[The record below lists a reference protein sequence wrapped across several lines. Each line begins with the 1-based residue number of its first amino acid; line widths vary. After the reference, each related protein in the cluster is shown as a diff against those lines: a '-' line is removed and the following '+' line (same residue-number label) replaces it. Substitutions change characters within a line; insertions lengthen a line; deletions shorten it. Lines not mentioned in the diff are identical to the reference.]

1 MNLQENVHKDT
12 VLFSLFHT
20 TGCMALTSFIDSVAF
35 DHLGK
40 RVSVKIL
47 PVKFLLSLT
56 HTHLKLYP
64 INLVYNS
71 HCCAILMT
79 FSIFFI
85 PCTLIIW
92 NSSVREL
99 CPSIIICLLKY
110 YLYQY
115 ELMDTYLTL
124 CVISLYLYYL
134 LCCLYPSSFHL
145 TIGCSFRM
153 APCFFYPLYTALY
166 FVLLLFVCESMC
178 VCVYIMCMSVF
189 THTSLLL
196 WNYKHLTC
204 FWLVMKHL
212 FWCS

>member
-1 MNLQENVHKDT
+1 MNFQENVHKDT

-40 RVSVKIL
+40 IVSAKIL
-47 PVKFLLSLT
+47 PVKFLLLLT

-92 NSSVREL
+92 NSSVKRFNH
-99 CPSIIICLLKY
+99 IHIFK
-110 YLYQY
+110 
-115 ELMDTYLTL
+115 
-124 CVISLYLYYL
+124 LYLSFHSNSI
-134 LCCLYPSSFHL
+134 SSFL
-145 TIGCSFRM
+145 R
-153 APCFFYPLYTALY
+153 
-166 FVLLLFVCESMC
+166 E
-178 VCVYIMCMSVF
+178 
-189 THTSLLL
+189 
-196 WNYKHLTC
+196 NYLC
-204 FWLVMKHL
+204 RF
-212 FWCS
+212 

>member
-1 MNLQENVHKDT
+1 MNFQENVHKDT

-40 RVSVKIL
+40 IVSAKIL
-47 PVKFLLSLT
+47 PVKFLLLLT

-92 NSSVREL
+92 NSSVRKL

-110 YLYQY
+110 YLY
-115 ELMDTYLTL
+115 
-124 CVISLYLYYL
+124 
-134 LCCLYPSSFHL
+134 
-145 TIGCSFRM
+145 
-153 APCFFYPLYTALY
+153 
-166 FVLLLFVCESMC
+166 
-178 VCVYIMCMSVF
+178 
-189 THTSLLL
+189 
-196 WNYKHLTC
+196 
-204 FWLVMKHL
+204 
-212 FWCS
+212 